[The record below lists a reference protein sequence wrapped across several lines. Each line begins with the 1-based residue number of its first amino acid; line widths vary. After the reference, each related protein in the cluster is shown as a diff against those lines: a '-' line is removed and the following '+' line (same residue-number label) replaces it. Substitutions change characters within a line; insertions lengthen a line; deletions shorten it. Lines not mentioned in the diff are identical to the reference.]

1 MEIGELHGVLQLC
14 LSGDVAQRKA
24 GEDRLKQ
31 VTMFSVAS
39 MSSLFCSETGAVY
52 EARPFF
58 IRVTSGGC
66 TFVFGQGF
74 FCICRLFGAVQG
86 FKPNR

>member
-31 VTMFSVAS
+31 VTMFSVAAISS
-39 MSSLFCSETGAVY
+39 MFCSETGVVY
-52 EARPFF
+52 EERHFFLGYIRWLNICIWAR
-58 IRVTSGGC
+58 
-66 TFVFGQGF
+66 VFYIYQ
-74 FCICRLFGAVQG
+74 LFWAVQG
-86 FKPNR
+86 FESN